1 MPHPVDI
8 HVGRKVRELRLARG
22 LSQQELAEKIGVS
35 FQQLQKYER
44 ASNRI
49 SCGRLADISAAL
61 HIPIEEFFRL
71 ETVENPT
78 SDDPEGLAESDK
90 VPPRRVLALARRIE
104 NVTDPS
110 IRRQLVLLIDACSK
124 A

>member
-1 MPHPVDI
+1 MPHQVDI

-49 SCGRLADISAAL
+49 SCGRLWDISLAL
-61 HIPIEEFFRL
+61 KIPVDEFFRM
-71 ETVENPT
+71 ETAQAAAPAGDEA
-78 SDDPEGLAESDK
+78 DDAGD
-90 VPPRRVLALARRIE
+90 VPPRRVLSLARRIE
-104 NVTDPS
+104 AVRDPS
-110 IRRQLVLLIDACSK
+110 IRRQLVLLIDACAKS
-124 A
+124 

>member
-61 HIPIEEFFRL
+61 RIPIEEFFQL
-71 ETVENPT
+71 ENAPDEQ
-78 SDDPEGLAESDK
+78 SDPPSDAQEADK